1 MGAKMGSRC
10 QTELYHIDE
19 QVKSLLKKLTDAT
32 PSERYD
38 VQRAFKRIANHLVEC
53 IDALNEG
60 DMTLLSTEK
69 PPGIARGQRVLS
81 RLSRYYGANVGSHR
95 LRVDQRIG
103 VSRFD
108 PAVSMIAPTR

>member
-1 MGAKMGSRC
+1 MGGAKMGSRC

-19 QVKSLLKKLTDAT
+19 QVKSLLKKLSDAT
-32 PSERYD
+32 PSERYE

-69 PPGIARGQRVLS
+69 PPGIARGQRV
-81 RLSRYYGANVGSHR
+81 
-95 LRVDQRIG
+95 
-103 VSRFD
+103 
-108 PAVSMIAPTR
+108 

>member
-1 MGAKMGSRC
+1 MGGAKMGSRC

-19 QVKSLLKKLTDAT
+19 QVKSLLTKLSDAT
-32 PSERYD
+32 PSERYE

-69 PPGIARGQRVLS
+69 PPGIARGQRV
-81 RLSRYYGANVGSHR
+81 
-95 LRVDQRIG
+95 
-103 VSRFD
+103 
-108 PAVSMIAPTR
+108 